1 MFDVLNSISVHVL
14 QLPTDKN
21 GRIAIVS
28 ASIVMPDGRIVSDV
42 CSASPRTPF
51 ENEDT
56 LEIAKNRVIN
66 VVKQKAESY
75 IQNHQNISQNA
86 SQDDKNRFRG
96 GGGKPASR
104 NQLSLIR
111 NKAQEQR
118 KNSEELA
125 ETSLLMFLEKGLDPV
140 QGVFDLH
147 IPDSSALLEP
157 SEKTKLG
164 RTRGVFSGHGR
175 TPKSM
180 AFSLVAAIS
189 PNRWHTRLTCPE
201 AASGHT
207 A

>member
-21 GRIAIVS
+21 GKTAIVS

-42 CSASPRTPF
+42 CSASPRSPF

-86 SQDDKNRFRG
+86 SQEDKNRFRG

-118 KNSEELA
+118 KNPEELA
-125 ETSLLMFLEKGLDPV
+125 ASRFGKQLQDLKGYEADSLIKE
-140 QGVFDLH
+140 
-147 IPDSSALLEP
+147 LL
-157 SEKTKLG
+157 TKP
-164 RTRGVFSGHGR
+164 R
-175 TPKSM
+175 
-180 AFSLVAAIS
+180 
-189 PNRWHTRLTCPE
+189 
-201 AASGHT
+201 
-207 A
+207 

>member
-1 MFDVLNSISVHVL
+1 MECFSKPFLQEKISMFDVLNSISVHVL

-21 GRIAIVS
+21 GKTAIVS

-42 CSASPRTPF
+42 CSASPRSPF

-118 KNSEELA
+118 KNPEELA
-125 ETSLLMFLEKGLDPV
+125 ASRFGKQLQDLKGYEADSLIKE
-140 QGVFDLH
+140 
-147 IPDSSALLEP
+147 LL
-157 SEKTKLG
+157 TKP
-164 RTRGVFSGHGR
+164 R
-175 TPKSM
+175 
-180 AFSLVAAIS
+180 
-189 PNRWHTRLTCPE
+189 
-201 AASGHT
+201 
-207 A
+207 